1 MLILIVGDKEAER
14 AILKEAISRL
24 GHEWREAEDGDQ
36 GWLHYLEC
44 APQVILSDFIM
55 PGKNGLELCRAVR
68 SQPFDHYTYVVLLST
83 LAERGHILE
92 GLRSGADDYLPKPV
106 DVDELELRLLS
117 ARRVT
122 ELHRRLAQQ
131 TAELQ
136 ALSEQLLAESRK
148 DPLTQ
153 VGNRLRFND
162 DSASFLA
169 LVGDGQ
175 PCAVALCDID
185 CFKQYNDIYGHLEGD
200 KILKVVASTLE
211 RASAEEVKVY
221 RFGGEEF
228 LLTFPQRTA
237 EAALPELD
245 AIRADIEA
253 LGITHVGNQPY
264 NKLTVTFGIA
274 PVQAATYG
282 DLERALKDADVA
294 LYEGKRD
301 GRNRVQRFA
310 TLSVSPT

>member
-14 AILKEAISRL
+14 AVLKDAITRL

-36 GWLHYLEC
+36 GWLHYLDC

-68 SQPFDHYTYVVLLST
+68 TQPFDHYTYVVLLSS

-122 ELHRRLAQQ
+122 DLHRRLAQQ
-131 TAELQ
+131 KEELQ
-136 ALSEQLLAESRK
+136 ALSDQLFTESRK

-162 DSASFLA
+162 DSAHFLA
-169 LVGDGQ
+169 TVRDGQ
-175 PCAVALCDID
+175 ACAVALCDID

-200 KILKVVASTLE
+200 KILKVVASTLD
-211 RASAEEVKVY
+211 RASAEEVQVY

-237 EAALPELD
+237 EASLPELEH
-245 AIRADIEA
+245 IRADIEG
-253 LGITHVGNQPY
+253 LGLTHVGNQPY
-264 NKLTVTFGIA
+264 GKLTVTFGVA
-274 PVQAATYG
+274 PLQGSSYG

-294 LYEGKRD
+294 LYEGKRG
-301 GRNRVQRFA
+301 GRNRAQQFA
-310 TLSVSPT
+310 TLPIA